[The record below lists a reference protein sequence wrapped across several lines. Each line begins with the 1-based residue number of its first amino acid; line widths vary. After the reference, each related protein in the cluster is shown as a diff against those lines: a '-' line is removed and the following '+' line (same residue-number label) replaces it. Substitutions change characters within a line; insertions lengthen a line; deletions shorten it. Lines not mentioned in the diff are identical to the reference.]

1 MAHRDAWAKWIF
13 PALIL
18 SLLLHG
24 LLWNWTRQFPIE
36 RMSDSFYEKIV
47 PRTFHLERVDI
58 DPRLLEPDP
67 EESLQVRQTPLAI
80 PLPEEKIS
88 LDQQAAASPDLKNP
102 PRLDQSILAE
112 KPSRPESPLAGT
124 DSSKPSS
131 NLIPSDDAFAQE
143 ILREAPT
150 LSVGAPPTAEPL
162 PALRATAVDPATA
175 GDGQGFTN
183 LDELLAQTG
192 PLTSKTAP
200 ILLPGDLL
208 FDYDDHRL
216 QQGAVASLE
225 KLGQLLRRNPQARF
239 LIEGHS
245 DSFGPDDYNLTLSR
259 LRAES
264 VKIWLIDMMGIP
276 AESISTRGYGKTR
289 LSAPA
294 TGTIED
300 QRMNRRVE
308 IVIQDSAP

>member
-1 MAHRDAWAKWIF
+1 
-13 PALIL
+13 
-18 SLLLHG
+18 
-24 LLWNWTRQFPIE
+24 
-36 RMSDSFYEKIV
+36 
-47 PRTFHLERVDI
+47 
-58 DPRLLEPDP
+58 
-67 EESLQVRQTPLAI
+67 
-80 PLPEEKIS
+80 
-88 LDQQAAASPDLKNP
+88 
-102 PRLDQSILAE
+102 
-112 KPSRPESPLAGT
+112 
-124 DSSKPSS
+124 
-131 NLIPSDDAFAQE
+131 
-143 ILREAPT
+143 
-150 LSVGAPPTAEPL
+150 
-162 PALRATAVDPATA
+162 VDPATA
-175 GDGQGFTN
+175 GAGRGFTN
-183 LDELLAQTG
+183 LDKLLAQTG

-225 KLGQLLRRNPQARF
+225 KLGQLLRRNPPARL

-276 AESISTRGYGKTR
+276 AESISTMGYGKTR

-300 QRMNRRVE
+300 QRINRRVE